1 MSARARLILAAR
13 AALVALAAGALAACE
28 SKPAPPPAAPPPE
41 PTGADGLVAVLARA
55 APFDCLPDRATW
67 NALVTPPY
75 RDRAAD
81 PIGLESY
88 RRLRIGKDARAPLT
102 ARPLFADDAS
112 VPASLRRARPAVPV
126 GTPPLVA
133 FAGATALP
141 ALFAYRDG
149 RWWCLVDLDGLV
161 VSALEDD
168 ACRAAYLGSES
179 GRCLD
184 LTAPIAA
191 AALTAAADEEQRRCA
206 LLVAHGCGSV
216 PAQPPP

>member
-1 MSARARLILAAR
+1 MSRPARLT
-13 AALVALAAGALAACE
+13 ALAALAALAACE
-28 SKPAPPPAAPPPE
+28 SKPDAPPAPPPPE
-41 PTGADGLVAVLARA
+41 PTGPDGLVAVLARSQ
-55 APFDCLPDRATW
+55 PFDCLPDRATW

-75 RDRAAD
+75 QNRAAD
-81 PIGLESY
+81 PLGLESY
-88 RRLRIGKDARAPLT
+88 RLVRIERAPLT
-102 ARPLFADDAS
+102 ARPLFADDATT
-112 VPASLRRARPAVPV
+112 PASLRRARPATPV

-149 RWWCLVDLDGLV
+149 RWWCLVDLDGMVLGEI
-161 VSALEDD
+161 ADD
-168 ACRAAYLGSES
+168 ACRAAYRASES

-191 AALTAAADEEQRRCA
+191 AVLTHAADEERRLCA

-216 PAQPPP
+216 PAQLPAQSPP